1 MIELVLT
8 VCTLMAPVECRKERM
23 AFDGP
28 LMACASAG
36 QIVAADWLKT
46 HSRWRLS
53 RWSCGPVRR
62 ET

>member
-8 VCTLMAPVECRKERM
+8 VCMLASPTDCRKERM
-23 AFDGP
+23 PFDGG

-46 HSRWRLS
+46 HPKWALS
-53 RWSCGPVRR
+53 RWSCGPVR
-62 ET
+62 EDA